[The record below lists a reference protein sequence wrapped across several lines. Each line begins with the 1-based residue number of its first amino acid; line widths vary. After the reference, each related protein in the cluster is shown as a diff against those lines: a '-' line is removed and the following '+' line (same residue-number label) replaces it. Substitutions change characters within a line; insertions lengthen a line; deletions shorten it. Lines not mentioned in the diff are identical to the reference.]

1 MKILTTSFLTCAV
14 KSCKSSPAS
23 FPLHYRD
30 VELEV
35 IEMAYNPAFL
45 QGILPRLD
53 WDAVRVTAG
62 EVGEAHDG
70 RRLRRICKVDHV
82 LVARLHDPR
91 VKA

>member
-30 VELEV
+30 AELEV
-35 IEMAYNPAFL
+35 VEMAYNPEFL

-53 WDAVRVTAG
+53 WDAVRITAG
-62 EVGEAHDG
+62 EVCITLFRELPSGEKKLG
-70 RRLRRICKVDHV
+70 GKREPLLIKSQ
-82 LVARLHDPR
+82 
-91 VKA
+91 